1 LTTTETKTQSIRA
14 NILISHITTGDKHG
28 NVSEECCHQANA
40 NEIISEP
47 LPVKSESFMTTEVTV
62 FLLATAANKHGYKQW
77 RI

>member
-1 LTTTETKTQSIRA
+1 LTTTETKTQSTCKHRF
-14 NILISHITTGDKHG
+14 HITTGDKHG
-28 NVSEECCHQANA
+28 NVSEECCHLANA

-62 FLLATAANKHGYKQW
+62 FLLATANKHGYKQW